1 MGPDQSG
8 DASAMPFTAKQVLA
22 HYLETGRHGSA
33 LYAGSAKPD
42 GIPLFAASPN
52 FNPFGMEGFSWRK
65 LH

>member
-8 DASAMPFTAKQVLA
+8 DASGHAFTAKQVLA

-42 GIPLFAASPN
+42 GIRFLQLSEF
-52 FNPFGMEGFSWRK
+52 
-65 LH
+65 